1 MKSSYGSVQNL
12 PNLYIMISMHFRI
25 MGLEAVIH
33 QNVQNFNG
41 TIPSTSCQPAIE
53 KKRFTQP
60 LSCQSPDLNRLTTSA
75 KGKRPSDRD
84 SAADRL
90 GTRIE
95 YNRETKRLSDRD
107 SAADRL
113 GTRMEY
119 NRETKRLSDRDT
131 VPDRPRKRARS
142 PDHNRQTATA
152 KRHCNRDLAPD
163 RSRKKT
169 VTARHRDRLYS
180 MSCHTS
186 DKQLPPSR
194 RKPWIY

>member
-1 MKSSYGSVQNL
+1 
-12 PNLYIMISMHFRI
+12 MISMHFRI
-25 MGLEAVIH
+25 MTLEAVIH

-90 GTRIE
+90 GTR
-95 YNRETKRLSDRD
+95 T
-107 SAADRL
+107 
-113 GTRMEY
+113 EY

-131 VPDRPRKRARS
+131 VPDRPRKRAWS
-142 PDHNRQTATA
+142 PDHNRQTSTA
-152 KRHCNRDLAPD
+152 KRHCDRDSAPD

-169 VTARHRDRLYS
+169 VTARPRDRLYS

-186 DKQLPPSR
+186 DKQLSPSR